1 MEPEELALELLRL
14 YLEHSRERI
23 DFEKFVEMYVAL
35 LSAIKGMENSSQPSA
50 PPPQP
55 PSKNDD
61 KLFDFKEPLSLSEKI

>member
-35 LSAIKGMENSSQPSA
+35 LSALKGMENSSQPSA